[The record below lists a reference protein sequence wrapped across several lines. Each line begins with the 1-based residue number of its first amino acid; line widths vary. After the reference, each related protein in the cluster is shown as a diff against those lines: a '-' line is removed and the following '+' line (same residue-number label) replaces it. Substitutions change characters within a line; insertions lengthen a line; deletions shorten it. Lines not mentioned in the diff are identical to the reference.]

1 MEDSVPG
8 ATITA
13 TAIGNTVL
21 AAYSI
26 IRMCSLLQG
35 KMVSYGLNQIG
46 IKPIYWF
53 ITNIN
58 LTRNQWT
65 VHIQD
70 WNQKCIR

>member
-1 MEDSVPG
+1 MEDNVPG

-46 IKPIYWF
+46 IKPIY
-53 ITNIN
+53 
-58 LTRNQWT
+58 
-65 VHIQD
+65 
-70 WNQKCIR
+70 